1 MRFFN
6 DRVFESRATFEEA
19 QENLKELRDKGFYV
33 IGTDEAGR
41 GALAGPVMAAAVFLT
56 PDQELELK
64 KFKLRDS
71 KKMTPKS
78 REKLF
83 KIMQEMKI
91 KFHIAHAGIKK
102 IERENILNAS
112 LYVMRRSSELL
123 ARDLENNFK
132 ISREKICVIVDG
144 NIGINNFNFHQWPL
158 IQADNLLSVVS
169 AASVVAK
176 VMRDRLMKRL
186 SKYYL
191 KYDLA
196 QNKGYPT
203 KKHCEVLADL
213 GLSKIHRKSFCKKIL
228 KRAGGENFAGNK

>member
-1 MRFFN
+1 MYIERQMRFFN

-83 KIMQEMKI
+83 KIMQEMK
-91 KFHIAHAGIKK
+91 
-102 IERENILNAS
+102 
-112 LYVMRRSSELL
+112 
-123 ARDLENNFK
+123 
-132 ISREKICVIVDG
+132 
-144 NIGINNFNFHQWPL
+144 
-158 IQADNLLSVVS
+158 
-169 AASVVAK
+169 
-176 VMRDRLMKRL
+176 
-186 SKYYL
+186 
-191 KYDLA
+191 
-196 QNKGYPT
+196 
-203 KKHCEVLADL
+203 
-213 GLSKIHRKSFCKKIL
+213 
-228 KRAGGENFAGNK
+228 